1 MLKSIEKRRDNI
13 KYFGVKMPV
22 FPLELILS
30 KININ
35 FVRLRKLNYIV
46 SILLIIFSI
55 ASLLIFKLN
64 LSTSFIG
71 GINLEIKISPLQQ
84 LGSIRSALNNAD
96 LGKLSIHNFGAE
108 DVFSIK
114 IANKSQ
120 DNNSIGLITN
130 KVKSILET
138 QLNCKV
144 TLRKTSFIG
153 PQVSSY
159 LVKSSIK
166 ALALALVGIAIYIWI
181 RFKWQFGVGILVAIM
196 HDAILSLGFMSIS
209 GLEFD
214 LSSVAALL
222 TVIGYSVND
231 SVIIYDRIRE
241 NMNKNNISS
250 KPIEDIINISISATL
265 SRTILTVFTTLL
277 ANLALIL
284 FGGAAIKSFSILVF
298 IGIIVGTY
306 SSIFVSAPI
315 LMLFNIQHPKKR

>member
-1 MLKSIEKRRDNI
+1 
-13 KYFGVKMPV
+13 MPV
-22 FPLELILS
+22 LPLELILS
-30 KININ
+30 KITID
-35 FVRLRKLNYIV
+35 FVRFRKLNYVV

-166 ALALALVGIAIYIWI
+166 ALALALVGIAIYVWI

-241 NMNKNNISS
+241 NMNKNNSSS

-315 LMLFNIQHPKKR
+315 LMLFNIQHQKKR

>member
-1 MLKSIEKRRDNI
+1 
-13 KYFGVKMPV
+13 MPV
-22 FPLELILS
+22 LPLELILS
-30 KININ
+30 KINID
-35 FVRLRKLNYIV
+35 FVRFRKLNYVV

-166 ALALALVGIAIYIWI
+166 ALALALVGIAIYVWI

-214 LSSVAALL
+214 FSSVAALL

-241 NMNKNNISS
+241 NMNKNNSSS

-315 LMLFNIQHPKKR
+315 LMLFNIQHQKKR

>member
-1 MLKSIEKRRDNI
+1 
-13 KYFGVKMPV
+13 MPV
-22 FPLELILS
+22 LPLELILS
-30 KININ
+30 KINID
-35 FVRLRKLNYIV
+35 FVRFRKLNYVV

-166 ALALALVGIAIYIWI
+166 ALALALVGIAIYVWI

-241 NMNKNNISS
+241 NMNKNNSSS
-250 KPIEDIINISISATL
+250 KHIEDIINISISATL

-315 LMLFNIQHPKKR
+315 LMLFNIQHQKKR

>member
-1 MLKSIEKRRDNI
+1 
-13 KYFGVKMPV
+13 MPV
-22 FPLELILS
+22 LPRELILS
-30 KININ
+30 KINID
-35 FVRLRKLNYIV
+35 FIRLRKLNYVV

-144 TLRKTSFIG
+144 ALRKTSFIG

-166 ALALALVGIAIYIWI
+166 ALALALVGIAIYVWI

-241 NMNKNNISS
+241 NMNKNNSSS

-315 LMLFNIQHPKKR
+315 LMLFNIQHQKKR

>member
-1 MLKSIEKRRDNI
+1 
-13 KYFGVKMPV
+13 MPV
-22 FPLELILS
+22 LPLELILS
-30 KININ
+30 KINID
-35 FVRLRKLNYIV
+35 FVRFRKLNYVV

-166 ALALALVGIAIYIWI
+166 ALALALVGIAIYVWI

-241 NMNKNNISS
+241 NMNKNNSSS

-315 LMLFNIQHPKKR
+315 LMLFNIQHQKKR

>member
-1 MLKSIEKRRDNI
+1 
-13 KYFGVKMPV
+13 MPV
-22 FPLELILS
+22 LPLELILS
-30 KININ
+30 KINID
-35 FVRLRKLNYIV
+35 FVRFRKLNYVV

-166 ALALALVGIAIYIWI
+166 ALALALVGIAIYVWI

-315 LMLFNIQHPKKR
+315 LMLFNIQHQKKR

>member
-1 MLKSIEKRRDNI
+1 
-13 KYFGVKMPV
+13 MPV
-22 FPLELILS
+22 LPLELILS
-30 KININ
+30 KINID
-35 FVRLRKLNYIV
+35 FVRFRKLNYVV

-71 GINLEIKISPLQQ
+71 GINLEIKIFPLQQ

-120 DNNSIGLITN
+120 DNNNIGLITN

-166 ALALALVGIAIYIWI
+166 ALALALVGIAIYVWI

-241 NMNKNNISS
+241 NMNKNNSSS

-315 LMLFNIQHPKKR
+315 LMLFNIQHQKKR

>member
-1 MLKSIEKRRDNI
+1 
-13 KYFGVKMPV
+13 MPV
-22 FPLELILS
+22 LPLELILS
-30 KININ
+30 KINID
-35 FVRLRKLNYIV
+35 FVRFRKLNYVV

-166 ALALALVGIAIYIWI
+166 ALALALVGIAIYVWI

-315 LMLFNIQHPKKR
+315 LMLFNIQHQKKQ

>member
-1 MLKSIEKRRDNI
+1 
-13 KYFGVKMPV
+13 MPALS
-22 FPLELILS
+22 LELILS
-30 KININ
+30 KINID
-35 FVRLRKLNYIV
+35 FIRLRKLNYVV

-71 GINLEIKISPLQQ
+71 GINLEVKISPLQQ
-84 LGSIRSALNNAD
+84 LSSIRSALNNAD

-120 DNNSIGLITN
+120 DNNNIGLITN

-153 PQVSSY
+153 PQVSRY

-166 ALALALVGIAIYIWI
+166 ALALALVGIAIYVWI

-196 HDAILSLGFMSIS
+196 HDAILSMGFMSIS

-250 KPIEDIINISISATL
+250 KPIEDIINISIRATL

-315 LMLFNIQHPKKR
+315 LMLFNIQHQKKL

>member
-1 MLKSIEKRRDNI
+1 
-13 KYFGVKMPV
+13 MPV
-22 FPLELILS
+22 LPLELILS
-30 KININ
+30 KINID
-35 FVRLRKLNYIV
+35 FVRFRKLNYVV

-166 ALALALVGIAIYIWI
+166 ALALAFVGIAIYVWI

-241 NMNKNNISS
+241 NMNKNNSSS

-315 LMLFNIQHPKKR
+315 LMLFNIQHQKKR

>member
-1 MLKSIEKRRDNI
+1 
-13 KYFGVKMPV
+13 MPV
-22 FPLELILS
+22 LPLELILS
-30 KININ
+30 KINID
-35 FVRLRKLNYIV
+35 FVRFRKLNYV
-46 SILLIIFSI
+46 ASILLIIFSI

-166 ALALALVGIAIYIWI
+166 ALALALVGIAIYVWI

-241 NMNKNNISS
+241 NMNKNNSSS

-315 LMLFNIQHPKKR
+315 LMLFNIQHQKKR

>member
-1 MLKSIEKRRDNI
+1 
-13 KYFGVKMPV
+13 MPV
-22 FPLELILS
+22 LPRELILS
-30 KININ
+30 KINID
-35 FVRLRKLNYIV
+35 FIRLRKLNYVV

-144 TLRKTSFIG
+144 ALRKTSFIG

-166 ALALALVGIAIYIWI
+166 ALALALVGIAIYVWI

-315 LMLFNIQHPKKR
+315 LMLFNIQHQKNR

>member
-1 MLKSIEKRRDNI
+1 
-13 KYFGVKMPV
+13 MPV
-22 FPLELILS
+22 LPLELILS
-30 KININ
+30 KINVD

-71 GINLEIKISPLQQ
+71 GINLEIKISPLQP

-166 ALALALVGIAIYIWI
+166 ALALALVGIAIYVWI
-181 RFKWQFGVGILVAIM
+181 RFKWQFGIGILVAIM

-241 NMNKNNISS
+241 NMNKNNSSS

-315 LMLFNIQHPKKR
+315 LMLFNIQHQKKR

>member
-1 MLKSIEKRRDNI
+1 
-13 KYFGVKMPV
+13 MPV
-22 FPLELILS
+22 LPLELILS
-30 KININ
+30 KINID
-35 FVRLRKLNYIV
+35 FVRLRKLNYVV

-84 LGSIRSALNNAD
+84 LGLIRSALNNAD

-120 DNNSIGLITN
+120 DNNNIGLITN

-166 ALALALVGIAIYIWI
+166 ALALALVGIAIYVWI

-250 KPIEDIINISISATL
+250 KPIEDIINISIGATL

-315 LMLFNIQHPKKR
+315 LMMFNIQHQKKR

>member
-1 MLKSIEKRRDNI
+1 
-13 KYFGVKMPV
+13 MPV
-22 FPLELILS
+22 LPLELILS
-30 KININ
+30 KINID
-35 FVRLRKLNYIV
+35 FVRFRKLNYVV

-64 LSTSFIG
+64 LSTSFVG

-166 ALALALVGIAIYIWI
+166 ALALALVGIAIYVWI

-241 NMNKNNISS
+241 NMNKNNSSS

-298 IGIIVGTY
+298 VGIIVGTY

-315 LMLFNIQHPKKR
+315 LMLFNIQHQKKR

>member
-1 MLKSIEKRRDNI
+1 
-13 KYFGVKMPV
+13 MPIL
-22 FPLELILS
+22 PLELILS
-30 KININ
+30 KLNID

-46 SILLIIFSI
+46 SILLVIFSI

-166 ALALALVGIAIYIWI
+166 ALALALVGIAIYVWI

-241 NMNKNNISS
+241 NMNKNNSSS

-315 LMLFNIQHPKKR
+315 LMLFNIQHQKKR

>member
-1 MLKSIEKRRDNI
+1 
-13 KYFGVKMPV
+13 MPV
-22 FPLELILS
+22 LPLELILS
-30 KININ
+30 KINID
-35 FVRLRKLNYIV
+35 FVRLRKLNYVV

-166 ALALALVGIAIYIWI
+166 ALALALVGIAIYVWI

-241 NMNKNNISS
+241 NMNKNNSSS

-315 LMLFNIQHPKKR
+315 LMLFNIQHQKKL

>member
-1 MLKSIEKRRDNI
+1 
-13 KYFGVKMPV
+13 MPV
-22 FPLELILS
+22 LPLELILS
-30 KININ
+30 KINID
-35 FVRLRKLNYIV
+35 FVRFRKLNYVV

-166 ALALALVGIAIYIWI
+166 ALALALVGIAIYVWI

-241 NMNKNNISS
+241 NMNKNNSSS

-315 LMLFNIQHPKKR
+315 LTLFNIQHQKKR

>member
-1 MLKSIEKRRDNI
+1 
-13 KYFGVKMPV
+13 MPV
-22 FPLELILS
+22 LPLELILS
-30 KININ
+30 KINID
-35 FVRLRKLNYIV
+35 FVRFRKLNYVV

-120 DNNSIGLITN
+120 DNNGIGLITN

-153 PQVSSY
+153 PQVSRY

-166 ALALALVGIAIYIWI
+166 ALALALVGIAIYVWI

-315 LMLFNIQHPKKR
+315 LMLFNIQHQKKR

>member
-1 MLKSIEKRRDNI
+1 MQVL
-13 KYFGVKMPV
+13 
-22 FPLELILS
+22 PLELILS
-30 KININ
+30 KINID
-35 FVRLRKLNYIV
+35 FVRFRKLNYVV

-166 ALALALVGIAIYIWI
+166 ALALALVGIAIYVWI

-315 LMLFNIQHPKKR
+315 LTLFNIQHQKKR

>member
-1 MLKSIEKRRDNI
+1 
-13 KYFGVKMPV
+13 MPV
-22 FPLELILS
+22 LPRELILS
-30 KININ
+30 KINID
-35 FVRLRKLNYIV
+35 FIRLRKLNYVV
-46 SILLIIFSI
+46 SILLITFSI

-84 LGSIRSALNNAD
+84 LSSIRSALNNAD

-166 ALALALVGIAIYIWI
+166 ALALALVGIAIYVWI

-241 NMNKNNISS
+241 NMNKNNSSS

-315 LMLFNIQHPKKR
+315 LMLFNIQHQKKR

>member
-1 MLKSIEKRRDNI
+1 
-13 KYFGVKMPV
+13 MPV
-22 FPLELILS
+22 LPLELILS
-30 KININ
+30 KINID
-35 FVRLRKLNYIV
+35 FVRFRKLNYVV

-120 DNNSIGLITN
+120 DNNNIGLITN

-166 ALALALVGIAIYIWI
+166 ALALALVGIAIYVWI

-241 NMNKNNISS
+241 NMNKNNTSS

-315 LMLFNIQHPKKR
+315 LMLFNIQHQKKL

>member
-1 MLKSIEKRRDNI
+1 
-13 KYFGVKMPV
+13 MPV
-22 FPLELILS
+22 LPLELILS

-35 FVRLRKLNYIV
+35 FVRLRKINYIV

-166 ALALALVGIAIYIWI
+166 ALALALVGIAIYVWI

-241 NMNKNNISS
+241 NMNKNNSSS

-315 LMLFNIQHPKKR
+315 LMLFNIQHQKKR

>member
-1 MLKSIEKRRDNI
+1 
-13 KYFGVKMPV
+13 MPV
-22 FPLELILS
+22 LPLELILS
-30 KININ
+30 KINID
-35 FVRLRKLNYIV
+35 FVRFRKLNYVV

-120 DNNSIGLITN
+120 DNNNIGLITN

-166 ALALALVGIAIYIWI
+166 ALALALVGIAIYVWI

-241 NMNKNNISS
+241 NMNKNNSSS

-315 LMLFNIQHPKKR
+315 LMLFNIQHQKKR

>member
-1 MLKSIEKRRDNI
+1 MRTDNI

-22 FPLELILS
+22 LPLELILS
-30 KININ
+30 KINID
-35 FVRLRKLNYIV
+35 FVRFRKLNYVV

-166 ALALALVGIAIYIWI
+166 ALALALVGIAIYVWI

-214 LSSVAALL
+214 FSSVAALL

-241 NMNKNNISS
+241 NMNKNNSSS

-315 LMLFNIQHPKKR
+315 LMLFNIQHQKKR

>member
-1 MLKSIEKRRDNI
+1 
-13 KYFGVKMPV
+13 MPV
-22 FPLELILS
+22 LPLELILS
-30 KININ
+30 KINID
-35 FVRLRKLNYIV
+35 FVRFRKLNYVV

-166 ALALALVGIAIYIWI
+166 ALALALVGIAIYVWI

-315 LMLFNIQHPKKR
+315 LMLFNIQHQKKW

>member
-1 MLKSIEKRRDNI
+1 MRTDNI

-22 FPLELILS
+22 LPLELILS

-35 FVRLRKLNYIV
+35 FVRLRKINYIV

-166 ALALALVGIAIYIWI
+166 ALALALVGIAIYVWI

-241 NMNKNNISS
+241 NMNKNNSSS

-315 LMLFNIQHPKKR
+315 LMLFNIQHQKKR

>member
-1 MLKSIEKRRDNI
+1 
-13 KYFGVKMPV
+13 MPV
-22 FPLELILS
+22 LPLELILS
-30 KININ
+30 KINID
-35 FVRLRKLNYIV
+35 FVRLRKINYIV

-166 ALALALVGIAIYIWI
+166 ALALALVGIAIYVWI
-181 RFKWQFGVGILVAIM
+181 RFKWQFSIGILVAIM

-315 LMLFNIQHPKKR
+315 LMLFNIQHQKKR

>member
-1 MLKSIEKRRDNI
+1 
-13 KYFGVKMPV
+13 MPV
-22 FPLELILS
+22 LPLELILS
-30 KININ
+30 KITID
-35 FVRLRKLNYIV
+35 FVRFRKLNYVV

-166 ALALALVGIAIYIWI
+166 ALALALVGIAIYVWI

-315 LMLFNIQHPKKR
+315 LMLFNIQHQKKR

>member
-1 MLKSIEKRRDNI
+1 
-13 KYFGVKMPV
+13 MPV
-22 FPLELILS
+22 LPLELILS
-30 KININ
+30 KINID
-35 FVRLRKLNYIV
+35 FVRFRKLNYIV

-166 ALALALVGIAIYIWI
+166 ALALALVGIAIYVWI

-241 NMNKNNISS
+241 NMNKNNTFS

-315 LMLFNIQHPKKR
+315 LMLFNIQHQKKR

>member
-1 MLKSIEKRRDNI
+1 
-13 KYFGVKMPV
+13 MPV
-22 FPLELILS
+22 LPLELILS
-30 KININ
+30 KINID
-35 FVRLRKLNYIV
+35 FVRFRKLNYVV

-64 LSTSFIG
+64 LSTSFVG

-166 ALALALVGIAIYIWI
+166 ALALALVGIAIYVWI

-241 NMNKNNISS
+241 NMNKNNSSS

-315 LMLFNIQHPKKR
+315 LMLFNIQHQKKR

>member
-1 MLKSIEKRRDNI
+1 
-13 KYFGVKMPV
+13 MPV
-22 FPLELILS
+22 LSLELILS
-30 KININ
+30 KINID
-35 FVRLRKLNYIV
+35 FIRLRKINYIV

-71 GINLEIKISPLQQ
+71 GINLEVKISPLQQ

-120 DNNSIGLITN
+120 DNNNIGLITN

-153 PQVSSY
+153 PQVSRY

-166 ALALALVGIAIYIWI
+166 ALALALVGIAIYVWI

-196 HDAILSLGFMSIS
+196 HDAILSMGFMSIS

-241 NMNKNNISS
+241 NMNKNNISN
-250 KPIEDIINISISATL
+250 KPIEDIINISIRATL

-315 LMLFNIQHPKKR
+315 LMLFNIQHQKKW

>member
-1 MLKSIEKRRDNI
+1 
-13 KYFGVKMPV
+13 MPV
-22 FPLELILS
+22 LPRELILS
-30 KININ
+30 KINID
-35 FVRLRKLNYIV
+35 FIRLRKLNYVV
-46 SILLIIFSI
+46 SILLITFSI

-84 LGSIRSALNNAD
+84 LSSIRSALNNAD

-144 TLRKTSFIG
+144 ALRKTSFIG

-166 ALALALVGIAIYIWI
+166 ALALALVGIAIYVWI

-315 LMLFNIQHPKKR
+315 LMLFNIQHQKNR

>member
-1 MLKSIEKRRDNI
+1 MRIDNI
-13 KYFGVKMPV
+13 KYFGVKMPALS
-22 FPLELILS
+22 LELILS
-30 KININ
+30 KINID
-35 FVRLRKLNYIV
+35 FIRLRKLNYVV

-71 GINLEIKISPLQQ
+71 GINLEVKISPLQQ
-84 LGSIRSALNNAD
+84 LSSIRSALNNAD

-120 DNNSIGLITN
+120 DNNNIGLITN

-153 PQVSSY
+153 PQVSRY

-166 ALALALVGIAIYIWI
+166 ALALALVGIAIYVWI

-196 HDAILSLGFMSIS
+196 HDAILSMGFMSIS

-250 KPIEDIINISISATL
+250 KPIEDIINISIRATL

-315 LMLFNIQHPKKR
+315 LMLFNIQHQKKL